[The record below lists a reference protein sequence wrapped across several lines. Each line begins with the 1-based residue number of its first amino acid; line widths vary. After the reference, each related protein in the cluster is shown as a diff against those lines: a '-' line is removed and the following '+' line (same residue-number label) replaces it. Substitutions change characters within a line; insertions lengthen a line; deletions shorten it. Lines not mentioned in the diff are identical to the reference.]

1 MYLLNIYIIK
11 NFLSKFVFLLICF
24 ISLFLVVDIIDN
36 INDFLES
43 DIPQKEML
51 YYFLLSIPGFISIAL
66 PMTTLLAC
74 IFTIGQLQK
83 NHELTAIKSSG
94 ISLRKI
100 SINLIIIGIL
110 ISGLSFIFDNT
121 LVSNSFKKRSS
132 IDAKYLKP
140 STNNQKI
147 NNFHTIYEYSNIKK
161 KLNKTS
167 SILYISQYDLI
178 NSKTKNAVIQKIDSQ
193 NYMDYELKIGTLR
206 YDKKIDSW
214 IRKDMILRNQKKYMI
229 AANTPI
235 DTVKFYVPDI
245 YGNYEFN
252 GNKFSTFKDTNL
264 NATYPELEEMSYW
277 ELKRQSSL
285 NPNNITL
292 KVNYNFKIA
301 FSFTSVIMILFGIGL
316 SIRRPRTNYAT
327 GIGLGIIVIFLYYLG
342 IKFGQSL
349 GYNEVLSPF
358 LSVWF
363 INFLFLF
370 SGTWLFLK
378 IRT

>member
-11 NFLSKFVFLLICF
+11 NFLSKFAFLLICF
-24 ISLFLVVDIIDN
+24 ISLFLVIDIIDN

-43 DIPQKEML
+43 DIPRKEML
-51 YYFLLSIPGFISIAL
+51 HYFILSIPGFVSIAL

-94 ISLRKI
+94 ISLKKI
-100 SINLIIIGIL
+100 SATLIIMGII

-121 LVSNSFKKRSS
+121 TVSNSFKKRSS
-132 IDAKYLKP
+132 IDSEFLK
-140 STNNQKI
+140 STNRSQKI
-147 NNFHTIYEYSNIKK
+147 NNFHIVHEYLENQNRLDKNTSILYLSSYDLISNEAKNAIIQKINRENYMDSELEIGTLSYNK
-161 KLNKTS
+161 KLN
-167 SILYISQYDLI
+167 
-178 NSKTKNAVIQKIDSQ
+178 
-193 NYMDYELKIGTLR
+193 
-206 YDKKIDSW
+206 SW
-214 IRKDMILRNQKKYMI
+214 IRKDMKLREQKNNMI
-229 AANTPI
+229 ATIIPD
-235 DTVKFYVPDI
+235 DTVQFYIPDV
-245 YGNYEFN
+245 YGEYTFN
-252 GNKFSTFKDTNL
+252 KNTFSSFKDGNL
-264 NATYPELEEMSYW
+264 DATYPELEEMSYW
-277 ELKRQSSL
+277 EIKRQSSL
-285 NPNNITL
+285 DPANITL

-316 SIRRPRTNYAT
+316 SIKRPRTNYAT

-358 LSVWF
+358 FSVWLV
-363 INFLFLF
+363 NLLFLGF
-370 SGTWLFLK
+370 GTWLFLK